1 MSKMSKPSKMFK
13 TLRILNPLDPEGNL
27 MSPGEIKAVFNNAFG
42 CDAVQGIRR
51 NLQGTTA
58 GTTTVSIKQ
67 DQDLE
72 YQNLEYWT
80 AFYAALKKKS
90 CVYIDSLHVTDE
102 LTHSHIEFSTE
113 PAEGHWQVRLAEKT
127 KVADFGSCAKP
138 DNTVNDVSVSEPAT
152 KVADIGPAELPKNDV
167 DDPEYVSDF
176 EDDE

>member
-13 TLRILNPLDPEGNL
+13 TLRIMNPLDPEGNL

-51 NLQGTTA
+51 NLQGTTV

-67 DQDLE
+67 DQDPD
-72 YQNLEYWT
+72 YWK
-80 AFYAALKKKS
+80 AFYAALKKQF
-90 CVYIDSLHVTDE
+90 CLYIDSRPVTDE
-102 LTHSHIEFSTE
+102 LTHSHIKFSTE

-127 KVADFGSCAKP
+127 KVADFGSRAKP

-152 KVADIGPAELPKNDV
+152 KVADIGPAELPENEV

-176 EDDE
+176 EDDDE